1 MLRRSLLISFAIG
14 ALLASELGAAPAADA
29 LTLPQTSLTT
39 GPHGTTID
47 TTPTFSFDSSVPGST
62 FECRVDWGAWTA
74 CVSPSTTSALV
85 NGAHLFRVRAMDGA
99 ANVDATPAVEPFH
112 VLASPGSIVA
122 WGAQYSPLGHDYVA
136 IAASMYYS
144 HALRSDGS
152 IFCWSWAGPYCPEL
166 PAGSD
171 FVAIAAGTDFGA
183 ALKNDGSIVA
193 WGDNTHGQATPP
205 AGSDYV
211 AFTAGFFHGL
221 ALKNDGTIVGW
232 GANGFGQ
239 ANSPGGDDYVAI
251 AAGSYYSLALH
262 SDGSIVGWGENYK
275 GQASPPAGNDYVAI
289 AAGLNLPN
297 EDGHSLALKNDGSI
311 VGWGANPY
319 GEANPPTGND
329 YVAIA
334 AGYDTSVGLNA
345 DGTVA
350 AWGYNDSGQGIPPP
364 GNKYVAVASGGWHG
378 LALSSDTTP
387 PTDPVLASPSHTV
400 GQPSNDTTVAIIWS
414 GAADPGSGVDGFSFV
429 WDQIASTVP
438 DTAKDAEQSAT
449 GTTSDVLAEGS
460 WYFHLRTRDNT
471 GHWTST
477 AHIGP
482 FVIDTTAP
490 YTGYAEVDQL
500 LGGQVSSG
508 PIEIYWQANDN
519 LTPTADLQHE
529 WQYRKFVRGKW
540 RAWTAGGTTDELE
553 LVRTQPFGKAY
564 QYRIRTRDLA
574 GNWGIWET
582 TDSVKLLARQETSFT
597 FSANW
602 NRHTM
607 AGAWGG
613 YVCTR
618 AKVGAWARLSFT
630 GNGVALVMPAG
641 AGQGTINVCLD
652 PGTAG
657 QQCRTLNLA
666 TFTPAGVRRL
676 VTVFDGLSAGS
687 HVLRLTIVSGTVNL
701 DGAIV
706 RQ

>member
-183 ALKNDGSIVA
+183 
-193 WGDNTHGQATPP
+193 
-205 AGSDYV
+205 
-211 AFTAGFFHGL
+211 
-221 ALKNDGTIVGW
+221 
-232 GANGFGQ
+232 
-239 ANSPGGDDYVAI
+239 
-251 AAGSYYSLALH
+251 
-262 SDGSIVGWGENYK
+262 
-275 GQASPPAGNDYVAI
+275 
-289 AAGLNLPN
+289 
-297 EDGHSLALKNDGSI
+297 ALKNDGSI

>member
-211 AFTAGFFHGL
+211 AITAGFFHG
-221 ALKNDGTIVGW
+221 
-232 GANGFGQ
+232 
-239 ANSPGGDDYVAI
+239 
-251 AAGSYYSLALH
+251 
-262 SDGSIVGWGENYK
+262 
-275 GQASPPAGNDYVAI
+275 
-289 AAGLNLPN
+289 
-297 EDGHSLALKNDGSI
+297 LALKNDGSI

>member
-211 AFTAGFFHGL
+211 AITAGFFHG
-221 ALKNDGTIVGW
+221 
-232 GANGFGQ
+232 
-239 ANSPGGDDYVAI
+239 
-251 AAGSYYSLALH
+251 
-262 SDGSIVGWGENYK
+262 
-275 GQASPPAGNDYVAI
+275 
-289 AAGLNLPN
+289 
-297 EDGHSLALKNDGSI
+297 LALKNDGSI

-564 QYRIRTRDLA
+564 QYRIRTRYLA